1 MGEKKWITATCNGP
15 QHLISMMSTT
25 VFYESTW
32 AQYVYAICS
41 WTRQI
46 RRNACPIWHNG
57 DADEWG
63 SGEPPA
69 AEAFLFPY
77 LFSAV
82 SNCSDAKVRSII
94 SGQLRHKLI
103 LLFRRS
109 APIIIQTGAI
119 TVNTPVSWFP
129 PYINIWLKGVLLL
142 PSLIYPSCFYF
153 LALILCFPP
162 SLNFPLSYLRPSRAI
177 PFHFLLYH
185 FFALP
190 HFRLTSLFSHPHFF
204 FRMPRVAYNW
214 ICRECMS
221 KYN

>member
-1 MGEKKWITATCNGP
+1 MGEKKWITATCNGR
-15 QHLISMMSTT
+15 QHLISMMSTA

-32 AQYVYAICS
+32 ARYVYAICS
-41 WTRQI
+41 WTWQI
-46 RRNACPIWHNG
+46 CRNACPIWHNG

-63 SGEPPA
+63 SGKPPA

-109 APIIIQTGAI
+109 APIIIQRGAI

-142 PSLIYPSCFYF
+142 LSPIYPSCFYF
-153 LALILCFPP
+153 LALILRFFFPLSTSPSLICDLLEPSFSLFTLSFFHSPTLSAHIPLFPP
-162 SLNFPLSYLRPSRAI
+162 S
-177 PFHFLLYH
+177 
-185 FFALP
+185 
-190 HFRLTSLFSHPHFF
+190 FF
-204 FRMPRVAYNW
+204 FQDAQSGV
-214 ICRECMS
+214 
-221 KYN
+221 

>member
-1 MGEKKWITATCNGP
+1 
-15 QHLISMMSTT
+15 MMSTT

-153 LALILCFPP
+153 LALILCFFPPLSQLPPLLSATFSSHPFSLFTLSFFHSPTLSAHIPLFPP
-162 SLNFPLSYLRPSRAI
+162 S
-177 PFHFLLYH
+177 
-185 FFALP
+185 
-190 HFRLTSLFSHPHFF
+190 FF
-204 FRMPRVAYNW
+204 FQDAQSGV
-214 ICRECMS
+214 
-221 KYN
+221 